1 MGAQVTGTR
10 RKGEGVGLYRRAWLK
25 LRQNPWARW
34 AGLILAALLTL
45 LFVAAPLLTPYAP
58 DSADWDHI
66 LVGPGFAHGHYL
78 GTDVV
83 GRDLFARVLQGGRI
97 SLMVGFA
104 GALVSLVVGVL
115 YGALAGFVG
124 GRLDAVMMRLVD
136 LLYALPFM
144 FFVIL
149 LMVFFG
155 RSFLLIFVAIGAINW
170 LDMARIVRGQALS
183 LRRLEFVEAARV
195 YGQSGIG
202 ILLRHIVP
210 NLLGVVLVYATLTI
224 PQVMMIESFLSFL
237 GLGVQE
243 PLTSWGGLIKEGAD
257 LMEVAP
263 HLLIVPGGCFA
274 LTVLCFNLLG
284 DGLRDALDPK
294 ER

>member
-1 MGAQVTGTR
+1 M
-10 RKGEGVGLYRRAWLK
+10 
-25 LRQNPWARW
+25 
-34 AGLILAALLTL
+34 
-45 LFVAAPLLTPYAP
+45 
-58 DSADWDHI
+58 
-66 LVGPGFAHGHYL
+66 
-78 GTDVV
+78 
-83 GRDLFARVLQGGRI
+83 
-97 SLMVGFA
+97 
-104 GALVSLVVGVL
+104 
-115 YGALAGFVG
+115 
-124 GRLDAVMMRLVD
+124 
-136 LLYALPFM
+136 
-144 FFVIL
+144 
-149 LMVFFG
+149 
-155 RSFLLIFVAIGAINW
+155 
-170 LDMARIVRGQALS
+170 RGQALS

-237 GLGVQE
+237 GLGIQE

>member
-1 MGAQVTGTR
+1 MSIFPAITTKSVT
-10 RKGEGVGLYRRAWLK
+10 GVGLYRRAWLR
-25 LRQNPWARW
+25 LQQNLWARW
-34 AGLILAALLTL
+34 AGWFLAILLML
-45 LFVAAPLLTPYAP
+45 LFAAGPLLSPYAP
-58 DSADWDHI
+58 DHADWDHI
-66 LVGPGFAHGHYL
+66 LVGPGLVARHYL

-83 GRDLFARVLQGGRI
+83 GRDLFARIMQGGRI
-97 SLMVGFA
+97 SLMVGLA
-104 GALVSLVVGVL
+104 GALVSLVIGVC
-115 YGALAGFVG
+115 YGAIAGFVG

-170 LDMARIVRGQALS
+170 LDMARIVRGQTMS
-183 LRRLEFVEAARV
+183 LRHLGFIEAARV
-195 YGQSGIG
+195 YGQSGFG
-202 ILLRHIVP
+202 ILVHHIIP
-210 NLLGVVLVYATLTI
+210 NLLGIVLVYATLTI
-224 PQVMMIESFLSFL
+224 PQVMMIEAFLSFL

-243 PLTSWGGLIKEGAD
+243 PMTSWGTLIKEGAD

-263 HLLIVPGGCFA
+263 YLLIFPGACFA
-274 LTVLCFNLLG
+274 MTVLCFNILG